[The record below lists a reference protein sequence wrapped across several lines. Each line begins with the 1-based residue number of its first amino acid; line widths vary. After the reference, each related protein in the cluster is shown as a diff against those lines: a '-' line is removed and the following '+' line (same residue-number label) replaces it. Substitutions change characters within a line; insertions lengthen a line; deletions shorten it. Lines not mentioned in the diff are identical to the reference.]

1 MFEGVSKKDWK
12 LFQEKVPE
20 WQERYMGKLI
30 WEYMAH
36 MQGEGNPSGKF
47 WWLEERIRK
56 DKKMPGVQLTL
67 DKWNVP
73 YDLRKLILT
82 GAITSLDDLEGFSDN
97 LVEYVM
103 NLVWDVTKRGTPG
116 SRMVRAWRKKHP
128 LPKE

>member
-36 MQGEGNPSGKF
+36 MQEEGNPSGKF